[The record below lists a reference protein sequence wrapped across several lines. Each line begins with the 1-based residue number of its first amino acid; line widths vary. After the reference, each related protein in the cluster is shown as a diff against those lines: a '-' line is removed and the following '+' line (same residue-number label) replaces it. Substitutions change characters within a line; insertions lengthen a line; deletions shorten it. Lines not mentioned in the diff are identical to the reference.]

1 VVELVGA
8 GTEGAFDAAVA
19 LGVVG
24 PVEVVGE
31 LKLGDGFAE
40 LTEELAATV

>member
-1 VVELVGA
+1 MRPEVVE
-8 GTEGAFDAAVA
+8 
-19 LGVVG
+19 

-31 LKLGDGFAE
+31 LKFGDGFAE